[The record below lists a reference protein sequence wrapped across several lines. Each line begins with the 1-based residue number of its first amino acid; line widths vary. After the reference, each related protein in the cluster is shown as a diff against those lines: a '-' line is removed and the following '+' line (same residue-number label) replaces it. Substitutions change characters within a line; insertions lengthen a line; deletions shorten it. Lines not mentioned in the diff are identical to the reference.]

1 MKLFGNHKKKK
12 NPESSARATR
22 RAVKKAEKKPSKF
35 QSSKVGKKWMRIPG
49 VYRGLILLLLSIM
62 LLSGICAA
70 VYFTV
75 VKPPDITVNRKPT
88 KPTIVTEVDPET
100 GEEIEMETEVPVSHK
115 EGYYNILI
123 AGTDGD
129 GGRTDTIIV
138 ARLDTKEHSV
148 ALLSVPRDTLIGRQL
163 QCAEDQLCLWCG
175 RPGQR
180 RHGNTQKICVRCARI

>member
-1 MKLFGNHKKKK
+1 
-12 NPESSARATR
+12 
-22 RAVKKAEKKPSKF
+22 
-35 QSSKVGKKWMRIPG
+35 MRIPG

-123 AGTDGD
+123 AGTD
-129 GGRTDTIIV
+129 R
-138 ARLDTKEHSV
+138 
-148 ALLSVPRDTLIGRQL
+148 
-163 QCAEDQLCLWCG
+163 
-175 RPGQR
+175 
-180 RHGNTQKICVRCARI
+180 

>member
-1 MKLFGNHKKKK
+1 
-12 NPESSARATR
+12 
-22 RAVKKAEKKPSKF
+22 
-35 QSSKVGKKWMRIPG
+35 MRIPG

-129 GGRTDTIIV
+129 GRPDRYHHCG
-138 ARLDTKEHSV
+138 APGYQG
-148 ALLSVPRDTLIGRQL
+148 ALCGIA
-163 QCAEDQLCLWCG
+163 QCTA
-175 RPGQR
+175 
-180 RHGNTQKICVRCARI
+180 